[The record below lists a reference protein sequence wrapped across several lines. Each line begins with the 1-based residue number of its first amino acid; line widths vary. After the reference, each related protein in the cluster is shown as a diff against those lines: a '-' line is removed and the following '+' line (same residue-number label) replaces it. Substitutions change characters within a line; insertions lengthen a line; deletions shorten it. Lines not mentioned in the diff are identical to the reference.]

1 MLFLTLAL
9 RTLSFENFLSLM
21 YMLMQLRP
29 VHTLGFCWYV
39 LLYFTNIFQ
48 FRKKSFCEFS
58 ILVVD
63 SSVLVPIQKITLTCY
78 VVSFAS

>member
-1 MLFLTLAL
+1 
-9 RTLSFENFLSLM
+9 M

-58 ILVVD
+58 VLVVD
-63 SSVLVPIQKITLTCY
+63 SSVLVPTLTCY